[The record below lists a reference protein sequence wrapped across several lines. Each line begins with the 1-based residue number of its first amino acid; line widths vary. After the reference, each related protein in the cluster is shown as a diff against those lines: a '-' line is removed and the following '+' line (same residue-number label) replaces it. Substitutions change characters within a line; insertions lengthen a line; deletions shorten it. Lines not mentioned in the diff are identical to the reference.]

1 MEVSVHT
8 RIINLT
14 ARISIVLSILLIAPS
29 QNAQDDVL
37 KLGATLVNVPVVV
50 SDRQGRYISGLKK
63 DDFTVYQDGVKQ
75 KISVFATDEEPLNI
89 SLLIDTSRSTHDVL
103 GNIKKSAIEFIK
115 HLRPQD
121 KATVVSCDH
130 EIKILCPLTGD
141 RKTIENGIKSAHEP
155 KRFGTVL
162 RDAIEM
168 VVHQSFAGVK
178 GRKAIVMLTDGK
190 DAKSHLAADKLL
202 DLIEESDTM
211 VYSIYY
217 ETFPDSK
224 VVAKLMP
231 RIAEKIKNNAA
242 QKNID
247 AVEFLQEVSDDTA
260 GRVYKSATSDLKKSF
275 DLILDELRQQYF
287 IGYYLDETVT
297 GKDVHRITVV
307 ASPPDAAVRARRF
320 YKIKSDESAT
330 TKK

>member
-1 MEVSVHT
+1 MS
-8 RIINLT
+8 
-14 ARISIVLSILLIAPS
+14 LSPKNTICLWF
-29 QNAQDDVL
+29 NKDAQD
-37 KLGATLVNVPVVV
+37 A
-50 SDRQGRYISGLKK
+50 
-63 DDFTVYQDGVKQ
+63 
-75 KISVFATDEEPLNI
+75 A
-89 SLLIDTSRSTHDVL
+89 
-103 GNIKKSAIEFIK
+103 
-115 HLRPQD
+115 
-121 KATVVSCDH
+121 
-130 EIKILCPLTGD
+130 
-141 RKTIENGIKSAHEP
+141 
-155 KRFGTVL
+155 RFY
-162 RDAIEM
+162 
-168 VVHQSFAGVK
+168 
-178 GRKAIVMLTDGK
+178 
-190 DAKSHLAADKLL
+190 AA
-202 DLIEESDTM
+202 
-211 VYSIYY
+211 
-217 ETFPDSK
+217 TFPDSK